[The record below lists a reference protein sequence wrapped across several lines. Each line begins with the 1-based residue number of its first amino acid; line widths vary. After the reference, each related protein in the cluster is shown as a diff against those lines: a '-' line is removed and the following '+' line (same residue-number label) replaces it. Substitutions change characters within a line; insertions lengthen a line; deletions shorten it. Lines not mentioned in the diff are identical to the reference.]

1 MKKTLKLIGC
11 LIALLILISTIICK
25 QLLLIPYGVAA
36 LVSGEFPFF
45 IQLLQDK
52 IERIKFVTSEI
63 CKGNKVDITNST
75 NIVSSSGKSLNF
87 TDNSHF
93 YIK

>member
-1 MKKTLKLIGC
+1 MKKILKRIGC
-11 LIALLILISTIICK
+11 LIAVPILISTIICK

-36 LVSGEFPFF
+36 LVIGKFPFF
-45 IQLLQDK
+45 FQLLQDK

-75 NIVSSSGKSLNF
+75 NIVSSSGKCLNF
-87 TDNSHF
+87 TANSYF
-93 YIK
+93 YVK